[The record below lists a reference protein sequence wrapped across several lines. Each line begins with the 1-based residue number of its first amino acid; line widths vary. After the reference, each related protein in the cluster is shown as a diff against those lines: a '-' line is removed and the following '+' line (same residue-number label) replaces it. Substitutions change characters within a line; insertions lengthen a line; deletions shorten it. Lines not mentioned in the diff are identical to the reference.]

1 MLSLEPTRYDI
12 NFTIFRIPVRV
23 HPAFWVVGLL
33 LGFQVGDMR
42 LTAIWVGCL
51 FGSILIHELGH
62 ALTARYYGWPPS
74 IILYHFGGLATFHP
88 SWGYTRKRAILISL
102 AGPGAGF
109 VLYGLVLAIKY
120 GLIAA
125 HHDGQA
131 WATRLIAVPL
141 PDPGEAPFIPGTAFA
156 ISQLEW
162 INLFWGL
169 MNLLPVYP
177 LDGGQVCSE
186 LLNARSSRHG
196 LLRTH
201 QIGMV
206 TGACAAL
213 FFISQD
219 RMFAGLMFAGIAY
232 DNYRKYE
239 QISKFR
245 Y

>member
-1 MLSLEPTRYDI
+1 MLSVEPTRYDVK
-12 NFTIFRIPVRV
+12 FTVFGIPVRV
-23 HPAFWVVGLL
+23 HPGFWIVGLL

-42 LTAIWVGCL
+42 LTTIWISCL

-62 ALTARYYGWPPS
+62 ALVARHFGWPPS
-74 IILYHFGGLATFHP
+74 VILYHFGGLATFQP

-109 VLYGLVLAIKY
+109 VLFGLVEAIKY
-120 GLIAA
+120 SLIAA
-125 HHDGQA
+125 HNDGQV
-131 WATRLIAVPL
+131 WATNLL
-141 PDPGEAPFIPGTAFA
+141 LGDGSYTTGTAFA
-156 ISQLEW
+156 ILQLEW

-186 LLNARSSRHG
+186 VLNARSSRKG
-196 LLRTH
+196 MMRTH
-201 QIGMV
+201 QVGMI
-206 TGACAAL
+206 TGAAAAL
-213 FFISQD
+213 FFVSQD

-232 DNYRKYE
+232 DNYQKYE
-239 QISKFR
+239 RISKNP